1 MGLAYNSVQGTF
13 QSGGIRSY
21 DLFGDSL
28 IQAAKYEELRKQPA
42 FWKIFSDHA
51 WSLGLKDFNILI
63 VQEFVYNSLSASYR
77 ELFTE
82 IDLSDEAL
90 IEKDFQ
96 MMYDNEAKYIYFHV
110 LP

>member
-1 MGLAYNSVQGTF
+1 M
-13 QSGGIRSY
+13 
-21 DLFGDSL
+21 
-28 IQAAKYEELRKQPA
+28 
-42 FWKIFSDHA
+42 
-51 WSLGLKDFNILI
+51 
-63 VQEFVYNSLSASYR
+63 YNSLSASYR

>member
-1 MGLAYNSVQGTF
+1 M
-13 QSGGIRSY
+13 
-21 DLFGDSL
+21 
-28 IQAAKYEELRKQPA
+28 
-42 FWKIFSDHA
+42 
-51 WSLGLKDFNILI
+51 
-63 VQEFVYNSLSASYR
+63 QEFVYNSLSASYR

-96 MMYDNEAKYIYFHV
+96 MMYDNEAQVHLFSRAAVDGFSVIQFRY